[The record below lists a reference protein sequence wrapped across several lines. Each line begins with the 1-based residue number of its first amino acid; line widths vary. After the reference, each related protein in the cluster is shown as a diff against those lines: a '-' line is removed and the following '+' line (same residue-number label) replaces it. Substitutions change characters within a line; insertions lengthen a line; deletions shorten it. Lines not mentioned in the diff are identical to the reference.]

1 MSAPHD
7 DDRRWLDDPA
17 NVRKILRVFF
27 VLCAVLVLAD
37 LLEYAGVFEKDIHF
51 GIQRVPG
58 FYGLYGFVGCVV
70 LVLVA
75 KGMRVILKRPE
86 DYYDR

>member
-1 MSAPHD
+1 MKPTND
-7 DDRRWLDDPA
+7 EKTYWLDDPA

-27 VLCAVLVLAD
+27 ALCALIFLLD
-37 LLEYAGVFEKDIHF
+37 LTEYVGLFEKKIHF

-58 FYGLYGFVGCVV
+58 FYGLYGFVGCVI

-75 KGMRVILKRPE
+75 KGLRVFLMRPE